1 MLLMRFRI
9 SYLISA
15 LLLSLSFCH
24 AQKTY
29 SLEYK
34 LEKGDIFTQELTNS
48 TTSNMEIMGQKM
60 DMVMNMLMTVQNEV
74 LEKKENSYIIQMKF
88 NEFTMEME
96 VAGVK
101 TVFSSNSTKNNG
113 MLSEELGSIFK
124 LITSLTFDTEMS
136 KTGKVLSVSGFE
148 DLANK
153 MMETMGDDID
163 EEKMEELLTQFE
175 GLFSNQS
182 MFDMLA
188 QNSSYYPE
196 NPVKKNESWTSSFS
210 SGGNPINF
218 QVDVKMTLKKVKGNI
233 ATVQYKGTMGTI
245 EGTMQEVMGMKA
257 TINVTGAT
265 SGYMQIDLNNGLAIK
280 SEFAQDAEGNI
291 EMLGM
296 SVPMKIKSKIFST
309 TTK

>member
-1 MLLMRFRI
+1 MRFRI

-48 TTSNMEIMGQKM
+48 TTSNMEIAGQKM
-60 DMVMNMLMTVQNEV
+60 VMVMNMIMTVQNEV

-88 NEFTMEME
+88 NELTMEME
-96 VAGVK
+96 VAGAK
-101 TVFSSNSTKNNG
+101 TVFSSDNTKNSG
-113 MLSEELGSIFK
+113 ILGEELGAIFK

-136 KTGKVLSVSGFE
+136 KTGKILSVSGFE
-148 DLANK
+148 NLANK
-153 MMETMGDDID
+153 LMETMGDDID

-175 GLFSNQS
+175 RLFSNQS

-196 NPVKKNESWTSSFS
+196 KPVKKNESWTSSFS
-210 SGGNPINF
+210 SGGNPINL
-218 QVDVKMTLKKVKGNI
+218 QVDVKMTLKKVKKNI
-233 ATVQYKGTMGTI
+233 ATIQC
-245 EGTMQEVMGMKA
+245 EGTMSAGEGTIQEVMDMQ
-257 TINVTGAT
+257 TNINVAGTT
-265 SGYMQIDLNNGLAIK
+265 SGYMQINLNNGLAIK
-280 SEFAQDAEGNI
+280 SEFAQDAEGGI
-291 EMLGM
+291 EILGVP
-296 SVPMKIKSKIFST
+296 VPMKIKSKTFST

>member
-1 MLLMRFRI
+1 MLLMKFRI

-29 SLEYK
+29 SLEYR
-34 LEKGDIFTQELTNS
+34 LEKGDIFTQELMNS
-48 TTSNMEIMGQKM
+48 TNSNMEIMGQKM
-60 DMVMNMLMTVQNEV
+60 DMVMNMIMTVQNEV
-74 LEKKENSYIIQMKF
+74 IEKKENSYVIQMKF
-88 NEFTMEME
+88 NGVTMEME
-96 VAGVK
+96 IAGVK
-101 TVFSSNSTKNNG
+101 TVFSSNSTKNSG
-113 MLSEELGSIFK
+113 ILSEELGTIFK

-148 DLANK
+148 GLANK
-153 MMETMGDDID
+153 LMETMGDDID

-196 NPVKKNESWTSSFS
+196 KPVKKNESWTSSFN
-210 SGGNPINF
+210 SGGNPISF
-218 QVDVKMTLKKVKGNI
+218 QIDAKMTLKKVKGNI
-233 ATVQYKGTMGTI
+233 ATVQYKGNMGTR
-245 EGTMQEVMGMKA
+245 EGTMQETMGVTA
-257 TINVTGAT
+257 TINVTGTT

-280 SEFAQDAEGNI
+280 SEFAQNAESNT
-291 EMLGM
+291 EVLGM
-296 SVPMKIKSKIFST
+296 PVPMKIKSKTFST
-309 TTK
+309 IIR